1 MVYTIKY
8 SPDRSLRGY
17 VNYTLS
23 YFNTEDFPP
32 SSRPNLT
39 AIDVDICRLVQ
50 RTEIFLSGEI
60 SKIFFFFSRYPDFR
74 EPHWTESTSKYEQSL
89 DYWYILVA
97 RLAFVLVFQN
107 VVTLVTVFV
116 GWCIPDVPRKLS
128 EQIRQEAYLTNEIII
143 KQEMIR
149 SRGTQAA
156 QAVNVNR
163 ITHRVYPE
171 FLILS
176 NCRQGDSTAWSPSYR
191 PCSNHS
197 SLQNL
202 DSFPEYVNQGFT
214 SD

>member
-1 MVYTIKY
+1 M
-8 SPDRSLRGY
+8 
-17 VNYTLS
+17 
-23 YFNTEDFPP
+23 
-32 SSRPNLT
+32 
-39 AIDVDICRLVQ
+39 
-50 RTEIFLSGEI
+50 
-60 SKIFFFFSRYPDFR
+60 
-74 EPHWTESTSKYEQSL
+74 
-89 DYWYILVA
+89 A

-163 ITHRVYPE
+163 IAHRVYPE